1 MNPDTRMDKRLK
13 AAFGF
18 DEPPARD
25 YAFTARVLQGVARRQ
40 FFVSLLLLV
49 PPTLAAMAVLWAVAP
64 QLEPL
69 AASALQGL
77 QPVFAAVTVTLFLAA
92 AGWRLLRPLRA

>member
-1 MNPDTRMDKRLK
+1 MNPDQRLK
-13 AAFGF
+13 AAFAF

-25 YAFTARVLQGVARRQ
+25 YAFTAGVMQRVALRRLWLK
-40 FFVSLLLLV
+40 LLLLV

-69 AASALQGL
+69 AASAFQGL
-77 QPVFAAVTVTLFLAA
+77 QPVFAAVSVSLFLAA
-92 AGWRLLRPLRA
+92 AGWRLLRPLRT

>member
-1 MNPDTRMDKRLK
+1 MNPDQRLK
-13 AAFGF
+13 AAFAF

-25 YAFTARVLQGVARRQ
+25 YAFTARVMQRVALRRLWLK
-40 FFVSLLLLV
+40 LLLLV

-69 AASALQGL
+69 AASAFQGL
-77 QPVFAAVTVTLFLAA
+77 QPVFAAVSVSLFLAA
-92 AGWRLLRPLRA
+92 AGWRLLRPLRT